1 MAIAKFVGKRPIVL
15 GRSAGQLETP
25 DHYRNRAAN
34 VRLEAGQVRSVDL
47 RKQFLRIA
55 EQYEKLADMMETGAD
70 DTAANGEAP

>member
-34 VRLEAGQVRSVDL
+34 VRLEAGQVRLPHL
-47 RKQFLRIA
+47 RAQFIRIA
-55 EQYEKLADMMETGAD
+55 DQYEKLADMVELEQE
-70 DTAANGEAP
+70 NQL